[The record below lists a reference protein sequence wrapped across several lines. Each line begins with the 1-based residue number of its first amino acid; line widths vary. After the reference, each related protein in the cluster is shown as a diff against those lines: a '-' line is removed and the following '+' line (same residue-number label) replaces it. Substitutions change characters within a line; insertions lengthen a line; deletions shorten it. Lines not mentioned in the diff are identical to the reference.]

1 MDAMRTFRTILVVLV
16 LLALAWG
23 WQQGEFAPPP
33 DARPVA
39 ASEPSPHA
47 KPGQG
52 ADTGAPE
59 RSPSSSEPDRRL
71 PSFLPPEAADTLAL
85 IERGGPFPHRQDG
98 SAFQNRERRLP
109 PRPRGHYR
117 EYTVRTPG
125 LGHRGPRR
133 IVTGG
138 DPPQEFWYTD
148 DHYASFRPFEVP
160 R

>member
-1 MDAMRTFRTILVVLV
+1 MRKFRTILVVGV
-16 LLALAWG
+16 LLALAWS

-33 DARPVA
+33 DARPTLE
-39 ASEPSPHA
+39 SESSPRTA
-47 KPGQG
+47 PGSG
-52 ADTGAPE
+52 AGTGVLEPPP
-59 RSPSSSEPDRRL
+59 RSTDQEGRL
-71 PSFLPPEAADTLAL
+71 PAFLPPEAADTLAL

-98 SAFQNRERRLP
+98 SPFQNRERRLP
-109 PRPRGHYR
+109 PRPSGHYR

-138 DPPQEFWYTD
+138 DPPQDYWYTD
-148 DHYASFRPFEVP
+148 DHYASFRRFEVP